1 MSLEPDNLDAARAA
15 FGAHAAEVYGS
26 GARAASDDADRLEA
40 LADQLL
46 TMMGDL
52 EPALDRLDVARDVAL
67 YRGAALS
74 RRRSCFDPARMAVLV
89 AEALADETL
98 SAPAGAVLVAATR
111 RYGGD

>member
-1 MSLEPDNLDAARAA
+1 MSLKPDTLDVARTA
-15 FGAHAAEVYGS
+15 FVAYAAEVYAS
-26 GARAASDDADRLEA
+26 GARAARDDADRLEA
-40 LADQLL
+40 LADRLV

-74 RRRSCFDPARMAVLV
+74 RRRSRYDPARMAALV

-98 SAPAGAVLVAATR
+98 SAPAGAVLLAATR
-111 RYGGD
+111 RCGGD